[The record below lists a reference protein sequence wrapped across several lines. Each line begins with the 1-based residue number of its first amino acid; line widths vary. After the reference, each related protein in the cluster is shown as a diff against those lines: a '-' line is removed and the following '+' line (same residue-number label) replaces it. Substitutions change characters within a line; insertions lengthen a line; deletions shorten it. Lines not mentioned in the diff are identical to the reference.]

1 MFHSLTRPAALLVL
15 AAPGIAVQAEQTFH
29 NRTGET
35 IFLRVRRL
43 DFGQA
48 VVRMQLHL
56 SGKTPAP
63 EGLTIVRE
71 DTKAGTKQF
80 LNPRLG
86 DLVSTRI
93 HVLTNTSRPGDV
105 GYDGV
110 LGVPDGSSVVFKVL
124 SAEETKDQTSSI
136 NFRIETALVTATGLT
151 PIDEHLDFTFRTRL
165 VPGRDPS
172 EDLLPAVIQPLDGGH
187 PHRFQFDAGDGLLSL
202 VIPGKSKCEC
212 AIL

>member
-1 MFHSLTRPAALLVL
+1 MLHSLTRPTVLLVL
-15 AAPGIAVQAEQTFH
+15 AAPGIAAQAEQTFH

-35 IFLRVRRL
+35 IFLRVQRL

-86 DLVSTRI
+86 DYVSTRI
-93 HVLTNTSRPGDV
+93 QVLTNTSRPGDV

-124 SAEETKDQTSSI
+124 STEETQDRASSI
-136 NFRIETALVTATGLT
+136 NFRIETALVTATGLA

-165 VPGRDPS
+165 QPGKGPS
-172 EDLLPAVIQPLDGGH
+172 EDLLPAVIQPLDGVH
-187 PHRFQFDAGDGLLSL
+187 RHRFRFDAGDGLLSL
-202 VIPGKSKCEC
+202 VVPESSKCEC
-212 AIL
+212 TIL